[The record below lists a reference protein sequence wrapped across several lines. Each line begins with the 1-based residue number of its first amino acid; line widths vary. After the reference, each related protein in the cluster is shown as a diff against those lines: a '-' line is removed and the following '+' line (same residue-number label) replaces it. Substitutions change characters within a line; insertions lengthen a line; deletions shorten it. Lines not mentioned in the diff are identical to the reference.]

1 MLTRVSDPDD
11 QKFLLDTLTA
21 CCKQHFKLDLSRAF
35 GKRIPMG
42 AYVTNQIMRNLMF
55 GNFMEPDA
63 EHKTYDEIDDWTK
76 LEKIIQYYLN
86 EYNRSVSA
94 IPMNLTL
101 FKYSIEHIARASR
114 ALQVPQGH
122 LLAVG
127 DGDLGRRTAIKLA
140 ACMAGA
146 ELFEFDFKETYT
158 MDQWKED
165 IKQVLLAA
173 GLNARATILMYPD
186 PNVRNASDFMND
198 IVIVMDNSELPNLFE
213 SDDKSKIMDAMQS
226 IAKKMVCIFLYSTV
240 FLDVFSFLFLCV
252 CVCVVHIGRTKSSI
266 QHRLHYINCLLN
278 GFAKICTLHWSFH
291 RLVIVFVIISIVI
304 HHY

>member
-1 MLTRVSDPDD
+1 MKHTEFTTTGIVDSHSHVYFAFLFFPFLGILIIVLRRVSDPDD

-63 EHKTYDEIDDWTK
+63 EHKTYDEIEDWSK

-86 EYNRSVSA
+86 EHNRSESV

-114 ALQVPQGH
+114 ALQMPQGH

-146 ELFEFDFKETYT
+146 ELFEFDFKESYT

-173 GLNARATILMYPD
+173 GLNARPTILMYPD

-226 IAKKMVCIFLYSTV
+226 IAKKMVRI
-240 FLDVFSFLFLCV
+240 LDVHIYSARWRV
-252 CVCVVHIGRTKSSI
+252 CVLLVCFVLMAGSN
-266 QHRLHYINCLLN
+266 HRHNTGCP
-278 GFAKICTLHWSFH
+278 
-291 RLVIVFVIISIVI
+291 V
-304 HHY
+304 

>member
-1 MLTRVSDPDD
+1 
-11 QKFLLDTLTA
+11 
-21 CCKQHFKLDLSRAF
+21 
-35 GKRIPMG
+35 
-42 AYVTNQIMRNLMF
+42 
-55 GNFMEPDA
+55 MEPDA
-63 EHKTYDEIDDWTK
+63 EHKTYDEIEDWSK
-76 LEKIIQYYLN
+76 LEKIIQYYLT
-86 EYNRSVSA
+86 EYNRSESA

-114 ALQVPQGH
+114 ALQMPQGH

-127 DGDLGRRTAIKLA
+127 DGDLGRRTAIKMA

-146 ELFEFDFKETYT
+146 DLFEFDFKESYT

-173 GLNARATILMYPD
+173 GLNARPTILMYPD
-186 PNVRNASDFMND
+186 PNIRNASDFMND

-226 IAKKMVCIFLYSTV
+226 IAKKMVCISCVWGAAPSAFVNFIS
-240 FLDVFSFLFLCV
+240 LFC
-252 CVCVVHIGRTKSSI
+252 IDGRIKSSTR
-266 QHRLHYINCLLN
+266 HRLHCINCLSN
-278 GFAKICTLHWSFH
+278 GFVKICILHWSFH
-291 RLVIVFVIISIVI
+291 RLVIVSVTICTVI

>member
-1 MLTRVSDPDD
+1 
-11 QKFLLDTLTA
+11 
-21 CCKQHFKLDLSRAF
+21 
-35 GKRIPMG
+35 MG

-63 EHKTYDEIDDWTK
+63 EHKTYDEIEDWSK

-86 EYNRSVSA
+86 EHNRSDNRSESV

-114 ALQVPQGH
+114 ALQMPQGH

-146 ELFEFDFKETYT
+146 ELFEFDFKESYT

-173 GLNARATILMYPD
+173 GLNARPTILMYPD

-198 IVIVMDNSELPNLFE
+198 IVTVMDNSELPNLFE
-213 SDDKSKIMDAMQS
+213 SDDKSKIMDAMQT
-226 IAKKMVCIFLYSTV
+226 IAKKMVRIRSLYTTLWRV
-240 FLDVFSFLFLCV
+240 F
-252 CVCVVHIGRTKSSI
+252 
-266 QHRLHYINCLLN
+266 Y
-278 GFAKICTLHWSFH
+278 
-291 RLVIVFVIISIVI
+291 
-304 HHY
+304 

>member
-1 MLTRVSDPDD
+1 MDD
-11 QKFLLDTLTA
+11 QKFLLDTLTG

-63 EHKTYDEIDDWTK
+63 EHKTYDEIEDWSK

-86 EYNRSVSA
+86 EHNEHNRSESV

-114 ALQVPQGH
+114 ALQMPQGH

-146 ELFEFDFKETYT
+146 ELFEFDFKESYT

-173 GLNARATILMYPD
+173 GLNARPTILMYPD

-198 IVIVMDNSELPNLFE
+198 IVTVMDNSELPNLFE

-226 IAKKMVCIFLYSTV
+226 IAKKMVRILSVYTALWRV
-240 FLDVFSFLFLCV
+240 F
-252 CVCVVHIGRTKSSI
+252 
-266 QHRLHYINCLLN
+266 Y
-278 GFAKICTLHWSFH
+278 
-291 RLVIVFVIISIVI
+291 
-304 HHY
+304 